1 MNNLDYPLRSFQKKA
16 RDRLGYIQNMSSVDA
31 KTIKH
36 LKIALKEKKFG
47 DPTLDHFIGMIEKQI
62 KDKRTE
68 LLKEKYDLILT
79 KDNRQIELDKAYWP
93 RLKNW
98 IDANVKP
105 GMLLKMTGC
114 RDGVGLREVIGIQ
127 GDLISC
133 YKLELPRLPWKGD
146 PDRSHQIP
154 RRSQVTDHHWKK
166 VLGPAQL
173 MTPEYSSKQRNRFTY
188 TSLRKT
194 L

>member
-1 MNNLDYPLRSFQKKA
+1 MIFRKTFPFGVRQQSLCDYLNNIPSIDSEVIAALNKALDKKK
-16 RDRLGYIQNMSSVDA
+16 L
-31 KTIKH
+31 
-36 LKIALKEKKFG
+36 G
-47 DPTLDHFIGMIEKQI
+47 DPTLDLLVEVIENRI
-62 KDKRTE
+62 RDRRVE
-68 LLKEKYDLILT
+68 LNQERYDLTLT
-79 KDNRQIELDKAYWP
+79 KNHRQFKLDQVYWP
-93 RLKNW
+93 KLKTW

-105 GMLLKMTGC
+105 GLLLKMTGC

-154 RRSQVTDHHWKK
+154 IRSQVTDHHWKK